1 MTLLIASVGQMLNG
15 GGCTSCTGEHS
26 AAVYPVLTE
35 CGMWSHESVCL
46 AEERH
51 HPGASKQPE
60 DRG

>member
-15 GGCTSCTGEHS
+15 GGCTSCIGEHS

-35 CGMWSHESVCL
+35 GGMWSHESVCL

-51 HPGASKQPE
+51 HPGASQ
-60 DRG
+60 